1 MAPQA
6 KRQGMYTSDEASEI
20 LFEEVN
26 MEGWIVAKSP
36 NWIDSSKISVDH
48 PGKKTELNAGR
59 HC

>member
-48 PGKKTELNAGR
+48 PGKKTELNIAR
-59 HC
+59 RC